1 MTWTIYLMLTL
12 LIAACI
18 PLLDVL
24 ATWNYLRF
32 AKGIP
37 PIDPTIRRWIA
48 DRRGATAPE
57 PAPAP
62 ARQIAAVVARP
73 EDLLRGLPNAG
84 TADGTRAVAQRLH
97 ALAIGFD
104 GRQYTFAGYRYD
116 RASDAIDYA
125 ELMRSRGVLPARGG
139 GT

>member
-1 MTWTIYLMLTL
+1 MTWTTYLMLTL

-24 ATWNYLRF
+24 AAWNYLRL
-32 AKGIP
+32 AKSIP
-37 PIDPTIRRWIA
+37 PIGPTIRRWVA
-48 DRRGATAPE
+48 DRPGATAAE
-57 PAPAP
+57 SAPAP
-62 ARQIAAVVARP
+62 ARQFAAVVAGP
-73 EDLLRGLPNAG
+73 EEPFRGSPNAG

-125 ELMRSRGVLPARGG
+125 ELMRSRSVLPAHGG
-139 GT
+139 RT

>member
-1 MTWTIYLMLTL
+1 MTWTTYLMLTL

-24 ATWNYLRF
+24 ATWNYLRL

-37 PIDPTIRRWIA
+37 PIDATIRRRVA
-48 DRRGATAPE
+48 DRPGATARE
-57 PAPAP
+57 SAP
-62 ARQIAAVVARP
+62 ARQFAAVVAGP
-73 EDLLRGLPNAG
+73 EDPLRGPPNPGA
-84 TADGTRAVAQRLH
+84 ADGIHSFAQRLH

-125 ELMRSRGVLPARGG
+125 ELMLSRSVLPPIGG
-139 GT
+139 RT